1 VFCFPIYFNH
11 LAAMRSVMLPHMKGR
26 PSIAIVGPGNLG
38 STLAVSL
45 GRAGYR
51 VNSIVAKRASKSVD
65 RARKLARDVGASL
78 LFDPVDVRADIV
90 WFCVPDSHIASAASW
105 FAKTLRQKE
114 KVALHSS
121 GALTSD
127 ELNILRRN
135 GVSVASVHP
144 LMTFV
149 PGSRSPLAGVAFAI
163 EGDTKA
169 VRIAKRI
176 VRDLAGHPYA
186 IRKQDKAAYHAWG
199 AFTSPLVTA
208 LLATS
213 EEVAKLAGVP
223 RKEAR
228 VRAIPILL
236 QTLANYA
243 SFGAPGAF
251 SGPVIRGDVGTVKR
265 HLRALRKIPVALDV
279 YVALARAGLELLP
292 SRNQHALGGVLRL
305 RK

>member
-1 VFCFPIYFNH
+1 
-11 LAAMRSVMLPHMKGR
+11 MLPDMKGR

-38 STLAVSL
+38 SALAVSL
-45 GRAGYR
+45 SRAGYAL
-51 VNSIVAKRASKSVD
+51 SAIVARRGSKGVGRAK
-65 RARKLARDVGASL
+65 KLAREVGALL
-78 LFDPVDVRADIV
+78 LFDPAGVRADV
-90 WFCVPDSHIASAASW
+90 LWFCVPDSQIAAVAGW
-105 FAKTLRQKE
+105 FAESLQQE
-114 KVALHSS
+114 VKVALHSS

-127 ELNILRRN
+127 ELNVLRRN
-135 GVSVASVHP
+135 GVATASVHP

-176 VRDLAGHPYA
+176 VRDLAGHSYA

-223 RKEAR
+223 RKEAKA
-228 VRAIPILL
+228 RAIPILL

-243 SFGAPGAF
+243 SFGALGAF

-265 HLRALRKIPVALDV
+265 HLRALRKIPIALDV

-292 SRNQHALGGVLRL
+292 SRNQHALREVLRL
-305 RK
+305 RM